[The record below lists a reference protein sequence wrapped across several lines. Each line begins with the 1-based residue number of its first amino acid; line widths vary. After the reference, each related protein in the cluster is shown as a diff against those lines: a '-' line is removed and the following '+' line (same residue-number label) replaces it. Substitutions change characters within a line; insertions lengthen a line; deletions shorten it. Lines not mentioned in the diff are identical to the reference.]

1 MKRVDWKTLTEKQ
14 RTALLARPASL
25 RSDALQ
31 KRVAGILKRVQ
42 REGDAALRAY
52 AEQAD
57 ADSYQRR
64 LFADDAARGFDGVE
78 RLEGGISRGHDVL
91 HQRDPLGWIET
102 PVAFRYW

>member
-52 AEQAD
+52 AEQ
-57 ADSYQRR
+57 
-64 LFADDAARGFDGVE
+64 FDGVTLKTLAVSV
-78 RLEGGISRGHDVL
+78 R
-91 HQRDPLGWIET
+91 
-102 PVAFRYW
+102 